1 MKIEGKFIFKVA
13 GTLTAISLVVALLLG
28 LTNMLT
34 ADKIAAINKQKTEEA
49 LAKVVS
55 AADCEFPP
63 MEEIPQAMIDAAN
76 EQGGKLSEVYE
87 VQSGGDT
94 IGYAFKVTAS
104 GSQGNIVMIV
114 GVDTDLTVTGVSIVK
129 ASETAGIGSKVID
142 NEATSAGT
150 GALDQFVGKSGAGTL
165 VVKQNIDAVT
175 NDEFMRFLCEK
186 GAHFGF
192 YFHYMPVGNEAA
204 PELMPTPEQRKYMID
219 RIRYL
224 RSSECD
230 IPFYPMDFQND
241 GEFVGGCIAGGRNYF
256 HINSAGDAEPC
267 VFIHYSNANIHDQ
280 SILEIL
286 HSPLFMAYHNGQ
298 PFNKNHLRPC
308 PMLEN
313 PELLEK
319 MVHETGAHSTDL
331 QSPESVEHLCEKCKA
346 YAADW
351 QPTAD
356 EVWSHHKIRESRYE
370 NYKDWKPSQPLD

>member
-34 ADKIAAINKQKTEEA
+34 ADKISAINKQKTEEA

-175 NDEFMRFLCEK
+175 GATVSTK
-186 GAHFGF
+186 GVTKGVNAALAAA
-192 YFHYMPVGNEAA
+192 EA
-204 PELMPTPEQRKYMID
+204 M
-219 RIRYL
+219 
-224 RSSECD
+224 
-230 IPFYPMDFQND
+230 N
-241 GEFVGGCIAGGRNYF
+241 
-256 HINSAGDAEPC
+256 
-267 VFIHYSNANIHDQ
+267 
-280 SILEIL
+280 
-286 HSPLFMAYHNGQ
+286 
-298 PFNKNHLRPC
+298 
-308 PMLEN
+308 
-313 PELLEK
+313 
-319 MVHETGAHSTDL
+319 
-331 QSPESVEHLCEKCKA
+331 
-346 YAADW
+346 
-351 QPTAD
+351 
-356 EVWSHHKIRESRYE
+356 
-370 NYKDWKPSQPLD
+370 

>member
-114 GVDTDLTVTGVSIVK
+114 GVDTDLTVTGVSIVNN
-129 ASETAGIGSKVID
+129 SETKGIGSK
-142 NEATSAGT
+142 AGT

-175 NDEFMRFLCEK
+175 GATVSTK
-186 GAHFGF
+186 GVTKGVNAALAAA
-192 YFHYMPVGNEAA
+192 EA
-204 PELMPTPEQRKYMID
+204 M
-219 RIRYL
+219 
-224 RSSECD
+224 
-230 IPFYPMDFQND
+230 N
-241 GEFVGGCIAGGRNYF
+241 
-256 HINSAGDAEPC
+256 
-267 VFIHYSNANIHDQ
+267 
-280 SILEIL
+280 
-286 HSPLFMAYHNGQ
+286 
-298 PFNKNHLRPC
+298 
-308 PMLEN
+308 
-313 PELLEK
+313 
-319 MVHETGAHSTDL
+319 
-331 QSPESVEHLCEKCKA
+331 
-346 YAADW
+346 
-351 QPTAD
+351 
-356 EVWSHHKIRESRYE
+356 
-370 NYKDWKPSQPLD
+370 

>member
-34 ADKIAAINKQKTEEA
+34 ADKIAAINKQKTEA

-129 ASETAGIGSKVID
+129 ASETAGIGSKVMD

-175 NDEFMRFLCEK
+175 GATVSTK
-186 GAHFGF
+186 GVTKGVNAALAAA
-192 YFHYMPVGNEAA
+192 EA
-204 PELMPTPEQRKYMID
+204 M
-219 RIRYL
+219 
-224 RSSECD
+224 
-230 IPFYPMDFQND
+230 N
-241 GEFVGGCIAGGRNYF
+241 
-256 HINSAGDAEPC
+256 
-267 VFIHYSNANIHDQ
+267 
-280 SILEIL
+280 
-286 HSPLFMAYHNGQ
+286 
-298 PFNKNHLRPC
+298 
-308 PMLEN
+308 
-313 PELLEK
+313 
-319 MVHETGAHSTDL
+319 
-331 QSPESVEHLCEKCKA
+331 
-346 YAADW
+346 
-351 QPTAD
+351 
-356 EVWSHHKIRESRYE
+356 
-370 NYKDWKPSQPLD
+370 

>member
-63 MEEIPQAMIDAAN
+63 MEDIPQAMIDAAN

-129 ASETAGIGSKVID
+129 ASETAGGSKVID

-175 NDEFMRFLCEK
+175 GATVSTK
-186 GAHFGF
+186 GVTKGVNAALAAA
-192 YFHYMPVGNEAA
+192 EA
-204 PELMPTPEQRKYMID
+204 M
-219 RIRYL
+219 
-224 RSSECD
+224 
-230 IPFYPMDFQND
+230 N
-241 GEFVGGCIAGGRNYF
+241 
-256 HINSAGDAEPC
+256 
-267 VFIHYSNANIHDQ
+267 
-280 SILEIL
+280 
-286 HSPLFMAYHNGQ
+286 
-298 PFNKNHLRPC
+298 
-308 PMLEN
+308 
-313 PELLEK
+313 
-319 MVHETGAHSTDL
+319 
-331 QSPESVEHLCEKCKA
+331 
-346 YAADW
+346 
-351 QPTAD
+351 
-356 EVWSHHKIRESRYE
+356 
-370 NYKDWKPSQPLD
+370 

>member
-34 ADKIAAINKQKTEEA
+34 ADKIAAINKQKTEAA

-76 EQGGKLSEVYE
+76 DQGGKLSEVYE
-87 VQSGGDT
+87 VKSGGDT

-129 ASETAGIGSKVID
+129 ASETAGID

-175 NDEFMRFLCEK
+175 GATVSTK
-186 GAHFGF
+186 GVTKGVNAALAAA
-192 YFHYMPVGNEAA
+192 EA
-204 PELMPTPEQRKYMID
+204 M
-219 RIRYL
+219 
-224 RSSECD
+224 
-230 IPFYPMDFQND
+230 N
-241 GEFVGGCIAGGRNYF
+241 
-256 HINSAGDAEPC
+256 
-267 VFIHYSNANIHDQ
+267 
-280 SILEIL
+280 
-286 HSPLFMAYHNGQ
+286 
-298 PFNKNHLRPC
+298 
-308 PMLEN
+308 
-313 PELLEK
+313 
-319 MVHETGAHSTDL
+319 
-331 QSPESVEHLCEKCKA
+331 
-346 YAADW
+346 
-351 QPTAD
+351 
-356 EVWSHHKIRESRYE
+356 
-370 NYKDWKPSQPLD
+370 